1 MTYKTTTSYF
11 LLCELANTNAG
22 KQLSCNHVEHL
33 SSLYRLTS
41 YCFPSAAA
49 NEVSK

>member
-11 LLCELANTNAG
+11 LLCERTNTNAG
-22 KQLSCNHVEHL
+22 KQLSCNRVEHL
-33 SSLYRLTS
+33 SSLSRLTS
-41 YCFPSAAA
+41 CCCPSSAA